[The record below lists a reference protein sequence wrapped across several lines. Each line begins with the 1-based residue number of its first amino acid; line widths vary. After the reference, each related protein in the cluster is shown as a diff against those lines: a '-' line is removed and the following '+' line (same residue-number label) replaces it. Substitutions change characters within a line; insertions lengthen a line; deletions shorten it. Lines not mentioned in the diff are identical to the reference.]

1 MASQPNIAAIILAG
15 GRSSRLGRDKASERL
30 LGRSL
35 LQHVIDRVHPL
46 VGEIIIVRARA
57 QQLPEMESAA
67 PIRIAE
73 DDFAS
78 SGPLGGIYSGL
89 MATAAERGLVV
100 ACDMPL
106 LSRLLLEEM
115 LRRSGGCDVV
125 MPVLAYPEPLHAVY
139 SRACIAP
146 IRERIEAG
154 QLKITNFLGAVGVC
168 YMREDEC
175 RALDPDLRSFTN
187 TNTEADLDRARRLLE
202 EEERDGASG

>member
-1 MASQPNIAAIILAG
+1 MAPRSDIAAIILAG

-30 LGRSL
+30 LGRPL
-35 LQHVIDRVHPL
+35 LQHVIDRVHSL
-46 VGEIIIVRARA
+46 VAEIIVVRAHG
-57 QQLPEMESAA
+57 QLLPEIESATA
-67 PIRIAE
+67 VRIAE

-89 MATAAERGLVV
+89 IATAAERGLVV

-106 LSRLLLEEM
+106 LSRPLLAEM
-115 LRRSGGCDVV
+115 LRRSSGCDVV

-139 SRACIAP
+139 GRACIAP

-175 RALDPDLRSFTN
+175 RALDPELRSFTN
-187 TNTEADLDRARRLLE
+187 TNTDADLDLARRLLE
-202 EEERDGASG
+202 EERDGAGG

>member
-1 MASQPNIAAIILAG
+1 MASHPNIAAIILAG
-15 GRSSRLGRDKASERL
+15 GRSTRLGRDKASEPL
-30 LGRSL
+30 LGRPM
-35 LQHVIDRVHPL
+35 LQHVIDRVRLL
-46 VGEIIIVRARA
+46 VGEIIVVRARN
-57 QQLPEMESAA
+57 QRLPAIESAA

-78 SGPLGGIYSGL
+78 IGPLGGIYSGL

-106 LSRLLLEEM
+106 LSRPLLEEM
-115 LRRSGGCDVV
+115 LQRSSGCDVV

-139 SRACIAP
+139 GRACIAP

-154 QLKITNFLGAVGVC
+154 QLKITNFLDAVAVC

-187 TNTEADLDRARRLLE
+187 TNTEADLDLARRLLE
-202 EEERDGASG
+202 EEERQGSSS